1 MNLNLTFPL
10 MINKIDLRETLDLPL
25 FETTTETESFQNHTL
40 RPVLKLQNEIFLML
54 FRDYAMRKTSDFD
67 TLKKE
72 KKILFIDQSLQ
83 KDNALR
89 NTFIGMT
96 IGMLTPEEMKIYLSD
111 TKALNKRIISMLMER
126 IKSQVELI

>member
-1 MNLNLTFPL
+1 

-54 FRDYAMRKTSDFD
+54 FGDYAMRKTSDFK
-67 TLKKE
+67 TLKEEQK
-72 KKILFIDQSLQ
+72 LNFIDQSLQ

-111 TKALNKRIISMLMER
+111 TKALNKRIITMLSER

>member
-1 MNLNLTFPL
+1 
-10 MINKIDLRETLDLPL
+10 MINKTDLREKLDLPI
-25 FETTTETESFQNHTL
+25 FDSTSKTELFQNRTL
-40 RPVLKLQNEIFLML
+40 RPVLKLQNNISLML
-54 FRDYAMRKTSDFD
+54 FKDYVLGKASDFD

-96 IGMLTPEEMKIYLSD
+96 IGMLTPEEMEIYLSD
-111 TKALNKRIISMLMER
+111 TNAFNKRIISMLTER
-126 IKSQVELI
+126 IKSQLEFI

>member
-1 MNLNLTFPL
+1 

-72 KKILFIDQSLQ
+72 KKILFTDQSLQ
-83 KDNALR
+83 KDHALR
-89 NTFIGMT
+89 NIFIGIT

-111 TKALNKRIISMLMER
+111 SKSFNKRIITMLTER
-126 IKSQVELI
+126 IKSQLDTL